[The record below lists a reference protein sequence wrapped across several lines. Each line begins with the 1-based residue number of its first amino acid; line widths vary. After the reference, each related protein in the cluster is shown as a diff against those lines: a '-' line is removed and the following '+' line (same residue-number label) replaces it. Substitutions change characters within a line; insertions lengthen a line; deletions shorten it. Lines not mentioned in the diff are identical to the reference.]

1 LAAALLLGVAGCR
14 FFVEDMDYN
23 FQADKDF
30 SRARRR
36 AFLRRIGA
44 FLRNDPG
51 SNQLLSFDEVKS
63 ALGAVEQVY
72 LGMRTVEV
80 EKIVG
85 SVGRHRD
92 FDRAFLP
99 SKGDLGARWKRID
112 EMMHRAEELPPIGL
126 YKIGDAY
133 FVRDGNHRVSV
144 ARQQGVEMIDAEV
157 IELRSRVPID
167 SAITARDLLHKLEQR
182 RLLERLPFDR
192 VIPEVRVELSDVSDY
207 RKLTT
212 YVEAHGFRLSQLW
225 RRYVSPEETLRDWY
239 EYQYAPVARMV
250 REERILDA
258 FPDRTELD
266 LFLWIFDHRERLAL
280 EARDEG
286 IPPEAA
292 KDDIL
297 RRNRRR
303 ILQVSNMQVPGRS
316 SRVQP
321 RDATN
326 RDDAP

>member
-1 LAAALLLGVAGCR
+1 
-14 FFVEDMDYN
+14 MDYD

-30 SRARRR
+30 TRARRR

-44 FLRNDPG
+44 FLRRDPG
-51 SNQLLSFDEVKS
+51 SNRLLSFDEVKS

-72 LGMRTVEV
+72 LGMRTVPV

-99 SKGDLGARWKRID
+99 SKGDLGTRWKRID
-112 EMMHRAEELPPIGL
+112 QLMQRAEELPPISL

-144 ARQQGVEMIDAEV
+144 ARQIGVEMIDAEV

-167 SAITARDLLHKLEQR
+167 SALTARDLLHKIEQR
-182 RLLERLPFDR
+182 HVLERLPLDR
-192 VIPEVRVELSDVSDY
+192 VLPEVKVELSDVNDY
-207 RKLTT
+207 RRLATLI
-212 YVEAHGFRLSQLW
+212 EAHGFRMSQLW
-225 RRYVSPEETLRDWY
+225 KRYVSPDEALRDWY
-239 EYQYAPVARMV
+239 EYQYAPIAEMV

-258 FPDRTELD
+258 FPGRTDLD
-266 LFLWIFDHRERLAL
+266 LYLWIVEHRDRLAL
-280 EARDEG
+280 EARDET
-286 IPPEAA
+286 ISPAAA

-297 RRNRRR
+297 RRSRRR
-303 ILQVSNMQVPGRS
+303 LRLPTPGLS
-316 SRVQP
+316 P
-321 RDATN
+321 
-326 RDDAP
+326 